1 MFDYFFK
8 QSKLYKALEDKNKYL
23 LSDRETLETS
33 IKAIDNERV
42 QLGLTIQKLEEEK
55 QSLLSA
61 GGASIKEGNSSVIF
75 EFDNDLKITVKSR
88 INEDII
94 AKLIDEKY
102 ITAASASDEATIQFA
117 FILLA
122 NEATEQIIEG
132 VNSNEN

>member
-1 MFDYFFK
+1 MFEYFFK
-8 QSKLYKALEDKNKYL
+8 QSKLYETLNNKYKYL
-23 LSDRETLETS
+23 LQDRETLEAS
-33 IKAIDNERV
+33 IKTIDNERI
-42 QLGLTIQKLEEEK
+42 QLGLTIKKLEEEK
-55 QSLLSA
+55 KSLLSA

-75 EFDNDLKITVKSR
+75 EFDNDLKIVVKSR

-94 AKLIDEKY
+94 PKLVDEKY

-122 NEATEQIIEG
+122 NEATEQIIDG